1 MGSVFR
7 LVGIGWYVA
16 LSILGGGLGGHWLDS
31 RLDLSPLFTLLGLG
45 LGLAVAFFG
54 MINMLMAVLAE
65 TPDSTDEGKP

>member
-1 MGSVFR
+1 
-7 LVGIGWYVA
+7 
-16 LSILGGGLGGHWLDS
+16 
-31 RLDLSPLFTLLGLG
+31 LG